1 LRKKKKTEEEND
13 KKKLKENN
21 SRTANTAA
29 MVTAAVTATAG
40 AVPPATKTK
49 LVGVDLAPPPTVT
62 RRHLFLAISA
72 GAASTLPAAAVLAAA
87 PKFTDIPAS
96 GGVKAL
102 DLREGRGE
110 VPVDGDQVL
119 PGADFYPL
127 IVPFLLAN

>member
-1 LRKKKKTEEEND
+1 
-13 KKKLKENN
+13 
-21 SRTANTAA
+21 
-29 MVTAAVTATAG
+29 MVTAAVAATAG
-40 AVPPATKTK
+40 AVPAATRIK

-62 RRHLFLAISA
+62 RRHLFLAA

-87 PKFTDIPAS
+87 PRFTDIPGS
-96 GGVKAL
+96 GGVRAL

-119 PGADFYPL
+119 PGAGFYAL